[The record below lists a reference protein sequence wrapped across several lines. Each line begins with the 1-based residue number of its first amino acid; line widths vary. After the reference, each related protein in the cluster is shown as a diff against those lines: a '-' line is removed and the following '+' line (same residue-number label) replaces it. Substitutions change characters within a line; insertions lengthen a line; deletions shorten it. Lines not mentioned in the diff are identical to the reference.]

1 MCILKSMA
9 RRRKPQTPAQI
20 AAQIVPAIVG
30 MIALLV
36 WFTPSAWTAL
46 KPFVIGG
53 SVLAI
58 VVVAALFFVTSNQTS
73 AQTPPASEP
82 TRRRKRN
89 ASPASP
95 QPSPALEAAILEAME
110 SAVQASPAPR
120 NFSEESFRRMDWLG
134 FEHFVVDLF
143 QALGFDA
150 KKTQAGA
157 DGGVDIELR
166 PKGSSADAP
175 AQALIQ
181 CKARSSKPVGVDKAR
196 ELLGVIASTGVSKGI
211 LVTNSDFSDDARTF
225 AQANQGR
232 LLLGDIAWLLKTID
246 KQPETLRKQW
256 EAKHLRDGYDIP
268 SCVQCE
274 IKLKPRRG
282 PHSPFWGCPNYSN
295 NAVRC
300 KKSMVFRDFDY
311 VHLPPSRS

>member
-1 MCILKSMA
+1 MA

-20 AAQIVPAIVG
+20 ASEIIPG
-30 MIALLV
+30 IAGVIAFLV
-36 WFTPSAWTAL
+36 WFSPGAWAAL
-46 KPFVIGG
+46 KPYVVGG
-53 SVLAI
+53 TILAI
-58 VVVAALFFVTSNQTS
+58 IAIAALVYRKLNAPPS
-73 AQTPPASEP
+73 APRNNPAPAIPAEP
-82 TRRRKRN
+82 TKRRKHN
-89 ASPASP
+89 AAPTAPHS
-95 QPSPALEAAILEAME
+95 SPALDAAILEAME
-110 SAVQASPAPR
+110 PAVQATPAPR
-120 NFSEESFRRMDWLG
+120 VFSEESFRRMDWLG

-166 PKGSSADAP
+166 SKGSSANEP

-211 LVTNSDFSDDARTF
+211 LVTNSDFSDDARAF

-232 LLLGDIAWLLKTID
+232 LLLGDIAWLLKTIE
-246 KQPETLRKQW
+246 KQPESLRKQW

-274 IKLKPRRG
+274 IKLKPKRG

-300 KKSMVFRDFDY
+300 KKSMTFRDFDY
-311 VHLPPSRS
+311 VHLPPPRS